1 VLGASVLEI
10 LPVVQTA
17 GHVPLALCALSYAGR
32 MHLVVTADA
41 IAFPDLDTLIAGM
54 ERGWRLLSGTDP
66 AIGLVAR

>member
-1 VLGASVLEI
+1 
-10 LPVVQTA
+10 
-17 GHVPLALCALSYAGR
+17 